1 MKQDVKHLSAPAVK
15 ERIYLYDNVKCLA
28 IFLVVIGHA
37 INFLTDYDGNNLEK
51 SMYSL
56 IYAFHMPLFIFISG
70 LFVKPMNEETKFPK
84 YKVLSFVLI
93 GIVLRIMTSIVNLLL
108 GTSPVYAVLDI
119 YDTYAWFMWAMA
131 VFTALTWL
139 FRGLDKRLVLGLSF
153 LVGCM
158 AGYDSN
164 LGDQFALMRIVVFFP
179 IFLIGYYL
187 DPKTLHTMLNKN
199 WMKILAAVFIVAMI
213 LLFVFNGKF
222 ALFMRPMFTGRNRF
236 TALDNYYVF
245 GPFFRILSYLI
256 AAAFGV
262 AILCLMPNKN
272 IGYLTTIGAR
282 TLQIYFWHKIFLIAA
297 EEFHIYEKIE
307 HFTGGTIATLIY
319 ILLAVGLTFF
329 CSLKF
334 FSFPT
339 KQLLA
344 IGKAKK

>member
-1 MKQDVKHLSAPAVK
+1 
-15 ERIYLYDNVKCLA
+15 
-28 IFLVVIGHA
+28 
-37 INFLTDYDGNNLEK
+37 
-51 SMYSL
+51 
-56 IYAFHMPLFIFISG
+56 
-70 LFVKPMNEETKFPK
+70 
-84 YKVLSFVLI
+84 
-93 GIVLRIMTSIVNLLL
+93 
-108 GTSPVYAVLDI
+108 
-119 YDTYAWFMWAMA
+119 
-131 VFTALTWL
+131 
-139 FRGLDKRLVLGLSF
+139 
-153 LVGCM
+153 M

-179 IFLIGYYL
+179 VFLLGYYL

-245 GPFFRILSYLI
+245 GPFFRMLSYLI

-272 IGYLTTIGAR
+272 LGYLTTIGAR

-297 EEFHIYEKIE
+297 EEFQIYEKIE

-344 IGKAKK
+344 IGKPKE